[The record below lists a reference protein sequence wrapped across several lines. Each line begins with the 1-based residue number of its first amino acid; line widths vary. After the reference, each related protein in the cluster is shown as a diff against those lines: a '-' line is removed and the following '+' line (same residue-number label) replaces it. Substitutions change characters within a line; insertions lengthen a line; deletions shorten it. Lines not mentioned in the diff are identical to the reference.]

1 MCVIKGWE
9 GSNEQTEKGLLAAQR
24 ILSQN
29 GQRGDS
35 GKGSWSRALMDE
47 QGLAKAKRGRK
58 VGEKKKQ
65 AGRRKACVKIISEQ
79 EHRLQWTTDTW
90 QEVGEMYRRQQSEN
104 H

>member
-35 GKGSWSRALMDE
+35 GKGSWSRTLMDE
-47 QGLAKAKRGRK
+47 QGLARQREEGK
-58 VGEKKKQ
+58 VGREEET
-65 AGRRKACVKIISEQ
+65 GRQKESLCKD
-79 EHRLQWTTDTW
+79 HK
-90 QEVGEMYRRQQSEN
+90 
-104 H
+104 